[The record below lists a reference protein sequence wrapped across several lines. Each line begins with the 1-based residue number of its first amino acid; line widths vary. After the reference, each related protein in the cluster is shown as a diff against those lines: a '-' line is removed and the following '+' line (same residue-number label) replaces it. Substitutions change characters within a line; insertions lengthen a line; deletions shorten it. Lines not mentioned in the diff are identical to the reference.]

1 MKNIVRFWLLS
12 CVTGTVSF
20 VHADDA
26 LLIKS
31 NCLACHALD
40 KRKYGPTFNEVAL
53 KYANDGK
60 AAEKLAEKIKVGGT
74 GVWGDDMM
82 PSQPNLSKEDAFT
95 LAKYI
100 LSLK

>member
-1 MKNIVRFWLLS
+1 MKKTMGLCLLS
-12 CVTGTVSF
+12 CLTGMASF
-20 VHADDA
+20 AHADDA

-60 AAEKLAEKIKVGGT
+60 AIEKLAEKIKAGGV

-82 PSQPNLSKEDAFT
+82 PAQPNLSKEDALT